1 MVFLEEASQTILDW
15 VEMSFIHS
23 VQVEDVHQSILRLT
37 TEQYTQIGVCSP
49 VQQSNIMSLASF
61 DADIS
66 SGSISA
72 RQVGQFCAVVYHT
85 RAKDEP
91 WMILRTVAFGKL
103 TSSSPLPLP
112 VMLRYVWDE

>member
-72 RQVGQFCAVVYHT
+72 RQVGQFCAVV
-85 RAKDEP
+85 
-91 WMILRTVAFGKL
+91 
-103 TSSSPLPLP
+103 
-112 VMLRYVWDE
+112 